1 MLGGQPSQ
9 DGQEV
14 VPVKGIGP
22 GLEAGVPDVR
32 IENGSDVEESDV
44 LDVDVVRY

>member
-1 MLGGQPSQ
+1 VLRGEPSQ

-14 VPVKGIGP
+14 VPVERIGP
-22 GLEAGVPDVR
+22 GLKAGVPDVR
-32 IENGSDVEESDV
+32 IENGSDVEQSNI